1 MKKNF
6 RYLFTGA
13 GMLAVCSVIAKLL
26 GAMYRIPLTNILGGE
41 GMGLYQM
48 VFPLYTLLLTVS
60 SGGLPVAI
68 SRIIAVKLADDDE
81 AGAAKVLKVSV
92 AALAVIGIA
101 GSLALALFNDSI
113 AAVQGNRDAALAYVG
128 IAPAVALV
136 AVLSCYR
143 GYYQGRENMLPSAV
157 SQLIEQAVKLFL
169 GLYFARLMMPRGVAY
184 GVFGALLGVSAS
196 ELLAMLSLML
206 MYA

>member
-1 MKKNF
+1 
-6 RYLFTGA
+6 
-13 GMLAVCSVIAKLL
+13 MLAVCSVIAKLL

-136 AVLSCYR
+136 A
-143 GYYQGRENMLPSAV
+143 A
-157 SQLIEQAVKLFL
+157 I
-169 GLYFARLMMPRGVAY
+169 
-184 GVFGALLGVSAS
+184 
-196 ELLAMLSLML
+196 
-206 MYA
+206 